1 MKASLS
7 LDRNLL
13 HTKKVHNFYNFS
25 LKYKSTHPHERVGT
39 NRSSIG
45 LLELPQIA
53 FKVSATSLQNSPLC
67 SLEKFPAEKCSLE
80 KVLGPLEILQYP
92 LFISLF
98 GTNSG

>member
-7 LDRNLL
+7 LDKNLL

-25 LKYKSTHPHERVGT
+25 LKYKSTHSHERVGT

-53 FKVSATSLQNSPLC
+53 FKVSATSLQNSPFC

-80 KVLGPLEILQYP
+80 KVLGSFEILQSP
-92 LFISLF
+92 LFYIPF
-98 GTNSG
+98 RYNF